1 VCVLLLSF
9 QLNPLTPSSETDLD
23 EVLQTDQVFI
33 NVSKGALAPK
43 ADLQKAFGAATS
55 TADIVRE
62 ILQKGELQ
70 VGEKERGAKHDQVH
84 AEVISIVASKC
95 VDPGSKRV
103 YTPTMVEKA
112 LAELATKEG
121 GGWHGVKEN
130 KSAKAQALEAIK
142 ALVAAQII
150 PIARAR
156 MRLRITGN
164 KKCKEKVMQ
173 HVEQVEAEEFLSSG
187 DWECTGFVEPGKYK
201 TLADIVG
208 AETKG
213 RGRVEILD
221 TAVSVGVEWQIFG
234 TRADGLDRLCTR
246 ETINVHLMNRS
257 YR

>member
-1 VCVLLLSF
+1 
-9 QLNPLTPSSETDLD
+9 
-23 EVLQTDQVFI
+23 
-33 NVSKGALAPK
+33 
-43 ADLQKAFGAATS
+43 
-55 TADIVRE
+55 
-62 ILQKGELQ
+62 
-70 VGEKERGAKHDQVH
+70 
-84 AEVISIVASKC
+84 VISIVASKC

-112 LAELATKEG
+112 LAELTTKEG

-173 HVEQVEAEEFLSSG
+173 HVEQVETEEFLSGG

-221 TAVSVGVEWQIFG
+221 TAVSVGVDWQILELELMTMIG
-234 TRADGLDRLCTR
+234 CARGRQLNA
-246 ETINVHLMNRS
+246 HLMNQSLSIASTPCCHDVVNIVLGSAQFSSFATRPRLNERPKQS
-257 YR
+257 DGAVKSVAV